1 MSVTARLAFL
11 FAALLAAACGPA
23 PTPVPQASSEPA
35 EHEFVGSVACAGCH
49 AAETA
54 RWRDSHHAL
63 AMQPA
68 SERTVLGRFDGREVG
83 YFDETAAFSR
93 RGDEFVVRALDGNG
107 EARDYVIAYTFGVEP
122 IQQYLV
128 AFPGGRLQ
136 ALPWVWDTRP
146 SAAGGQRWLHLYPDE
161 YVAPGDS
168 LHWTGHRQNWNYMC
182 AECHSTNVIVGYD
195 ARNDTFETRY
205 DEVSVGCEACH
216 GPGSEHVRQA
226 EAGAFGAGKGLAV
239 DLDDRGDA
247 TWVMNPSTGIA
258 ARSEPA
264 LRKSAQPEACGR
276 CHARR
281 ATLDE
286 PYVYG
291 KPLADT
297 HRVSL
302 LDDGLYHADGQILDE
317 VYVYG
322 SFLQSRMYQA
332 GVTCT
337 DCHEPHSGELVTGAG
352 DPSAVCAQCHSPA
365 VFAAEAH
372 MGHSPDA
379 AGCVDCHMTGKNYMV
394 VDFRRDHSFR
404 VPRPDLAAQTG
415 APEACGTCHA
425 DRDAE
430 WAARAI
436 AEHAGGAR
444 RASFGPALAQARA
457 GYANPQLVGVIGS
470 QAFPGIARATA
481 VTGLVPPYR
490 PEDLQSLVDSLADPD
505 PLVRMGAL
513 TTLAAFAPDEK
524 ARFAGTLLADP
535 VKSVRIEAA
544 FALADAFG
552 LLDAAGRRAFNAAA
566 AEFRRSRMISASQPD
581 ALLSLAGFEAR
592 LGNRD
597 QARAAYQRAL
607 YLEPSWAA
615 ARANYA
621 DFLRQEGEDDL
632 GETILREG
640 IEFAPDD
647 AYLRHA
653 LGLLLVRQDRP
664 DAGLESLRTAVD
676 LAPGNARFAYVLGVA
691 LNSLGRPDE
700 AVDVLGRAWTEH
712 RGDLDI
718 GFAYAD
724 LLLREQGE
732 IDAAREVALA
742 LLERFPDDPRARAL
756 FGRLG
761 GRP

>member
-1 MSVTARLAFL
+1 MSVTARLTFL
-11 FAALLAAACGPA
+11 FASTLAAACGPA
-23 PTPVPQASSEPA
+23 GESVSRDTGEPA
-35 EHEFVGSVACAGCH
+35 ERQFVGSVTCSGCH
-49 AAETA
+49 VDETA
-54 RWRDSHHAL
+54 RWRGSHHAL

-68 SERTVLGRFDGREVG
+68 SDRTVLGSFDDREVG
-83 YFDETAAFSR
+83 YFDETAVFSR
-93 RGDEFVVRALDGNG
+93 RGHEFVVRALDGDG
-107 EARDYVIAYTFGVEP
+107 VPRDYLIANTFGVAP

-128 AFPGGRLQ
+128 ALPGGRLQ
-136 ALPWVWDTRP
+136 ALPWVWDTR
-146 SAAGGQRWLHLYPDE
+146 SADAGGQRWLHLYPDE

-168 LHWTGHRQNWNYMC
+168 LHWTGRRQNWNYMC

-195 ARNDTFETRY
+195 ASNDTFDTRY

-226 EAGAFGAGKGLAV
+226 EAGEFGTGNGLAV

-247 TWVMNPSTGIA
+247 AWVMNPSTGIA

-264 LRKSAQPEACGR
+264 FGRSAQPEACGR

-286 PYVYG
+286 PYSYG
-291 KPLADT
+291 KPLSDT

-302 LDDGLYHADGQILDE
+302 LEAGLYYPDGQILGE

-337 DCHEPHSGELVTGAG
+337 DCHDPHSGELVTGAG
-352 DPSAVCAQCHSPA
+352 NPNAVCAQCHSPA

-372 MGHSPDA
+372 TGHSPDA

-404 VPRPDLAAQTG
+404 VPRPDLAEQTG
-415 APEACGTCHA
+415 APQACGSCHA
-425 DRDAE
+425 DQDAA
-430 WAARAI
+430 WAAQAI
-436 AEHAGGAR
+436 AERAGDDQR
-444 RASFGPALAQARA
+444 PSFAPALAEARS
-457 GYANPQLVGVIGS
+457 GHANGQLVAVIGNP
-470 QAFPGIARATA
+470 AFPGIARATA
-481 VTGLVPPYR
+481 VTEFAPPYA
-490 PEDLQSLVDSLADPD
+490 PGDLQSLVDSLADPD

-513 TTLAAFAPDEK
+513 TTLAAFSPEEK
-524 ARFAGTLLADP
+524 VRFAGPLLGDAI
-535 VKSVRIEAA
+535 KSVRVEAA
-544 FALADAFG
+544 LAFADTFG
-552 LLDAAGRRAFNAAA
+552 LLDAPVRKAFNAAA

-597 QARAAYQRAL
+597 QARAAYERAL

-615 ARANYA
+615 ARTNYA
-621 DFLRQEGEDDL
+621 DFLRQEGEDGR
-632 GETILREG
+632 GETILRAG
-640 IEFAPDD
+640 IELDPDD
-647 AYLRHA
+647 AYLRHS

-664 DAGLESLRTAVD
+664 EAGLESLRKAVEF
-676 LAPGNARFAYVLGVA
+676 APDNARFAYVLGVA
-691 LNSLGRPDE
+691 LNSLDRPDE

-718 GFAYAD
+718 GLAYAD
-724 LLLREQGE
+724 LLRERDD
-732 IDAAREVALA
+732 IDAARQVALA
-742 LLERFPDDPRARAL
+742 LLGRFPDDPRVRAL

-761 GRP
+761 GRR